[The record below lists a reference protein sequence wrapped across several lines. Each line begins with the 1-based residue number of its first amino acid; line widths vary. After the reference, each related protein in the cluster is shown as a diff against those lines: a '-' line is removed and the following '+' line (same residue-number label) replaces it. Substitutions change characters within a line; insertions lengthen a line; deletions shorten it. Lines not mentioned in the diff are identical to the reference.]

1 MSAQLAQAPHVEHF
15 YTGRLV
21 TPATLCWLP
30 HDHGS
35 SVPGV
40 KFTMQVGRYGHVDV
54 EVPFAEGADAAA
66 RAFAQGLHVG
76 DPFTAR
82 VYIRHVHLC
91 LHKVPARNYTG
102 DPAAPAPGDLTPASA
117 QAPAEADLFS

>member
-82 VYIRHVHLC
+82 VY
-91 LHKVPARNYTG
+91 TG

-117 QAPAEADLFS
+117 QAPAEADLFSQV